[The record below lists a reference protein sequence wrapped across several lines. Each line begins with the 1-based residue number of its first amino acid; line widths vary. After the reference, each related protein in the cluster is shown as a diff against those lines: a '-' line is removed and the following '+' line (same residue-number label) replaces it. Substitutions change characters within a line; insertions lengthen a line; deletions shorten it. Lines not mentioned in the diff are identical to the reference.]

1 MIDYEKLGVFY
12 LGARHKPGASGQDEL
27 VLYESRDL
35 LTHAVV
41 IGMTGSGKTGLC
53 IDMLEE
59 AAIDG
64 IPVIAIDP
72 KGDIGNLLLT
82 FPQLNG
88 QSFAPWVNAGDA
100 QRKGQTVE
108 QFAESQATLWRE
120 GLEATAQTGERI
132 ALLKKSCDFNI
143 YTPGSS
149 AGLGVSILN
158 SLKAPDEALLDQRDL
173 LKERIQAAATC
184 ILTLLGIS
192 ADPLRSREHI
202 LLSNIISHLWSENK
216 DVDLHELVALVQKPP
231 TERIGALDLES
242 FYPAKERFELSISIN
257 NILAAP
263 GFDVWLSGEPLD
275 IDSFLW
281 NKDGKP
287 RISIFS
293 ISHLSEQE
301 RMFFVTMLLNQVLD
315 WTRSQSGTTSL
326 RAILYMDEIFGYFP
340 PVANPPSKKPLLT
353 LLKQARAYGLGLVL
367 ASQNPVDI
375 DYKGLSNAGTWFIG
389 RLQTERDKMRVLEG
403 LESAS
408 AEAANHIDRGALSEI
423 LSGLEQRVFLMHNV
437 HEDGPVLFKTRWS
450 MSYLRGP
457 LDRKQIK
464 SLMDP
469 VKNGAMHVAGAPKA
483 IDASSPVMAV
493 SSSSSSSSSAASA
506 PPSETAPQARFNPAK
521 RTVINPEITQF
532 FIPAD
537 IASFSSQPDGVFQPL
552 LLASASLRYQDTKL
566 GIDSTIDRNF
576 LLVVKDGPVAV
587 DWSKAKS
594 IKADLSKLPT
604 NPPPLPAGLKE
615 YSFGAPPAALTNT
628 SSYKVWP
635 KEFTTW
641 LSGSQSL
648 NLYRS
653 ATTGLVSKPFESERD
668 FRIRLQNQAAE
679 KRDAATS
686 KLREKYSPRIAAL
699 EERIRLA
706 EQRLAAEQA
715 EARQTQ
721 LNSAI
726 SVGATVLG
734 AFIGRKTFSSG
745 NLGRATTAARGMGR
759 VAKQQQDVGRAEDN
773 VVALNDKLNELV
785 QQFNSESQ
793 LLTNRYDPLTEV
805 FEPYSLPLKK
815 TNISVRLLGI
825 AWVIS

>member
-1 MIDYEKLGVFY
+1 MTDYEKLGLFY
-12 LGARHKPGASGQDEL
+12 LGSRYKPGAAAAGGQDEL

-53 IDMLEE
+53 LDVLEE

-82 FPQLNG
+82 FPELNG
-88 QSFAPWVNAGDA
+88 QSFQPWVNVGDA
-100 QRKGQTVE
+100 QRKNMTVE
-108 QFAESQATLWRE
+108 QFAESQAKLWQE
-120 GLEATAQTGERI
+120 GLEASAQSGERI
-132 ALLKKSCDFNI
+132 RRLKQSCEFNI

-158 SLKAPDEALLDQRDL
+158 SLKAPDEALFDQRDL

-202 LLSNIISHLWSENK
+202 LLSNIISHLWAEQK

-242 FYPAKERFELSISIN
+242 FYPAKERFELSININ

-263 GFDVWLSGEPLD
+263 GFDVWLTGEPLD
-275 IDSFLW
+275 VDSFLW
-281 NKDGKP
+281 NKGGKP
-287 RISIFS
+287 RVSIFS

-408 AEAANHIDRGALSEI
+408 AQASNQVDRSSLSEI
-423 LSGLEQRVFLMHNV
+423 LSSLEQRVFLMHNV

-464 SLMDP
+464 MLMDP
-469 VKNGAMHVAGAPKA
+469 IKAAMTNKGAAP
-483 IDASSPVMAV
+483 AV
-493 SSSSSSSSSAASA
+493 INTA
-506 PPSETAPQARFNPAK
+506 PPEAKFAPTK
-521 RTVINPEITQF
+521 RTVINPEISQF

-552 LLASASLRYQDTKL
+552 LLAAATLRYKDAKLDIDT
-566 GIDSTIDRNF
+566 
-576 LLVVKDGPVAV
+576 VVDKNYLFVVNDGPVAV
-587 DWSKAKS
+587 DWTKAKS
-594 IKADLSKLPT
+594 IKADLAKLPT
-604 NPPPLPAGLKE
+604 NPPLLPAGLKE

-628 SSYKVWP
+628 SSYKIWP
-635 KEFTTW
+635 KEFTAW
-641 LSGSQSL
+641 LSSQSL
-648 NLYRS
+648 NLFRS
-653 ATTGLVSKPFESERD
+653 AATGLVSKPFESERD

-679 KRDAATS
+679 KRDAATA
-686 KLREKYSPRIAAL
+686 KLREKYSSRISAL

-734 AFIGRKTFSSG
+734 AFMGRKSISTG
-745 NLGRATTAARGMGR
+745 TLGRATTAARGVNK

-773 VVALNDKLNELV
+773 VAALNAKLNDLV
-785 QQFNSESQ
+785 QQFKSDVQ
-793 LLTNRYDPLTEV
+793 LLTERYDPLTEV
-805 FEPYSLPLKK
+805 FEPYALSLKK
-815 TNISVRLLGI
+815 TNITVRLLGI